1 MQGIKELAD
10 ALAARRRTRLAL
22 AGAWLAFLAA
32 LVYRRFSPFLRPD
45 DVWFLGEAESF
56 YHGVAVRAG
65 LDSMPLT
72 GYLHSLFSHH
82 LASGWE
88 RVFLPLAILSLA
100 GAAWSAGESLLR
112 RRGAAAAALAA
123 LVFISMDG
131 MVNWGRYFETAVFTL
146 VAALMAVFLLSY
158 RESGRTR
165 DAAIFGLLTGVSLLC
180 RSTFFLLP
188 PFMLGALWLTRGEKK
203 ISAGAVAAVLA
214 LPYAMLV
221 PWWLMRHSLG
231 LDFALFEPFRA
242 KANIITGLLGYVHTI
257 EGSYQEALAL
267 AGLDQS
273 ANLWNWGRAQAAA
286 HPWLIVKAVLL
297 RGWAVLAYKP
307 LLTLPA
313 AAALFFGRKDAGAR
327 LLWAF
332 AAYFILVHL
341 PMPVEPRYF
350 VPLVIPLAALMAAS
364 LPSPSGSVPAGPANA
379 GPAAWL
385 PAAALL
391 AATAGLYA
399 RLPHYAAGARSA
411 DRAAVLAREA
421 AAHPGDPW
429 LAAMAGEAGFEAGH
443 RRALEL
449 QDSGHYAEALA
460 TLEEL
465 LKGRPGDAALWSDK
479 GMQELRLGRKEQARA
494 SFRKAIELD
503 PGFIPAYLNL
513 LYITPDKAA
522 AQKLRAAGL
531 ANLKPPYEG
540 LRQLLADK

>member
-1 MQGIKELAD
+1 MQGLNELAD
-10 ALAARRRTRLAL
+10 ALAARRRTRLTL
-22 AGAWLAFLAA
+22 AAVWLAFLAA

-82 LASGWE
+82 LAAGWE
-88 RVFLPLAILSLA
+88 RLFLPLALLSLA

-112 RRGAAAAALAA
+112 RRGAAAAALAM
-123 LVFISMDG
+123 LVFIFMNG
-131 MVNWGRYFETAVFTL
+131 MVNWGRYFETAVFAL
-146 VAALMAVFLLSY
+146 VTALMAVFLLSY
-158 RESGRTR
+158 RETGRTR
-165 DAAIFGLLTGVSLLC
+165 DAAMFGLLTGASLLC
-180 RSTFFLLP
+180 RSTFFLFP
-188 PFMLGALWLTRGEKK
+188 PFILAALWLARGEKK
-203 ISAGAVAAVLA
+203 ISAGAAAAVLV
-214 LPYAMLV
+214 LPYAMLA

-231 LDFALFEPFRA
+231 LEFALFEPFRA
-242 KANIITGLLGYVHTI
+242 KANIITGLLGYVRTI

-273 ANLWNWGRAQAAA
+273 ANLWRWGLAQAAA
-286 HPWLIVKAVLL
+286 HPWLIAKAVLL
-297 RGWAVLAYKP
+297 RAWAVLAYKP
-307 LLTLPA
+307 LLTLLA
-313 AAALFFGRKDAGAR
+313 AAALFFGRRDAGAR

-341 PMPVEPRYF
+341 AMPVEPRYF
-350 VPLVIPLAALMAAS
+350 VPLVIPLAALLAAS
-364 LPSPSGSVPAGPANA
+364 LPSPLGSVPAGPAKA
-379 GPAAWL
+379 GAAAWL

-399 RLPHYAAGARSA
+399 RLPHYAAGARSP
-411 DRAAVLAREA
+411 DRAAVIAREA

-429 LAAMAGEAGFEAGH
+429 LASMAGEADLEARH

-465 LKGRPGDAALWSDK
+465 LAARPGSAALWSDK
-479 GMQELRLGRKEQARA
+479 GMQELRLGKKDKARA
-494 SFRKAIELD
+494 SFRKAVELN

-513 LYITPDKAA
+513 LHVTPDKAA
-522 AQKLRAAGL
+522 AQKLRAAAL
-531 ANLKPPYEG
+531 ANIEPPYEG
-540 LRQLLADK
+540 LRPLLSAK